1 MRPWVALIVSGVV
14 IAIAAPTTA
23 RAADLDCS
31 DFATQASAQDHF
43 IALGGP
49 AVDPD
54 RLDGD
59 LDGIACETL
68 PCPCNS
74 TGVPSSSGVPTP
86 TATPQTAPPATR
98 RAAQVRRVIDGDTL
112 DVRLTS
118 GSRLTVRLIG
128 IDTSETKRPGVAV
141 ECGGKR
147 ASAYMQRLAFE
158 RGRGRHVTLI
168 SDASQDRTD
177 RYGRTLAYVDARG
190 TGDLGRRMVSA
201 GWAAVYVFER
211 PFARLARYEAASAA
225 AKRGSSGVWGHCSGD
240 FHRPA

>member
-1 MRPWVALIVSGVV
+1 MSVQHHR
-14 IAIAAPTTA
+14 
-23 RAADLDCS
+23 RAEYRRCPHAHGDAD
-31 DFATQASAQDHF
+31 AT
-43 IALGGP
+43 
-49 AVDPD
+49 
-54 RLDGD
+54 
-59 LDGIACETL
+59 
-68 PCPCNS
+68 
-74 TGVPSSSGVPTP
+74 PTP
-86 TATPQTAPPATR
+86 TPQTAPAVTR

-112 DVRLTS
+112 EVRLTS

-147 ASAYMQRLAFE
+147 ASAHMQRLAFE

-190 TGDLGRRMVSA
+190 TGDLGRRMVRA
-201 GWAAVYVFER
+201 GWASVYVFER
-211 PFARLARYEAASAA
+211 PFARLGRYQSASDA
-225 AKRGSSGVWGHCSGD
+225 AKQGSAGVWGQCGGD